1 MKKGVKIALF
11 SVLSVLLVFLLV
23 FWVTVPI
30 IKGCVAKESFYEGKI
45 NEGLKALETLDSFP
59 YNSPFKSLFKNF
71 AYNGVRKVE
80 VGDSVYLGSFEQDGN
95 EENGKEPIEWIVL
108 SKEDGKALLISRYVL
123 DVKSYS
129 KYTSRF
135 EMHWD
140 ICFIR
145 KWLNESFYNDYFT
158 AAEKEIII
166 ETENENK
173 VPETSYA
180 KDGEKTLDKAFLLSL
195 EEVEKYL
202 SEDLRIAVAT
212 PFAKSRG
219 EYVESKDG
227 NCMWW
232 LRTLGRKPEFTS
244 FVYTDGKIMSH
255 GMDGKNQSVGMRP
268 ALWIEM

>member
-1 MKKGVKIALF
+1 MKKGVRIALI
-11 SVLSVLLVFLLV
+11 SALSLLLAFVIV
-23 FWVTVPI
+23 FWVTIPLI
-30 IKGCVAKESFYEGKI
+30 TAGSAKSYFSVGKI
-45 NEGLKALETLDSFP
+45 NEGISSMERLNNFP
-59 YNSPFKSLFKNF
+59 YNSPIKSLFKDS
-71 AYNGVRKVE
+71 AYKAVGKVK
-80 VGDSVYLGSFEQDGN
+80 VGESVYLGRYEQDGN

-108 SKEDGKALLISRYVL
+108 HKEGGKALLISKYVL
-123 DVKSYS
+123 DIKSYS

-140 ICFIR
+140 VCFIR
-145 KWLNESFYNDYFT
+145 KWLGETFYNDYFT
-158 AAEKEIII
+158 ADEKKIII

-173 VPETSYA
+173 VPESSAA
-180 KDGEKTLDKAFLLSL
+180 KDGEKTLDKAFLLSI

-202 SEDLRIAVAT
+202 PEELRKTVAT
-212 PFAKSRG
+212 RYAKNRG

-268 ALWIEM
+268 SLWIEM